1 MSVLIQIDDKSTTVH
16 HPEER
21 TARITVDRA
30 VVQPGRV
37 WNGVR
42 INDLSSLWPYG
53 ELRVRL
59 MSAAKKWIRD
69 EGLRD
74 RDLLTNEADILVY
87 GPYRSRAGTY
97 TTPDA
102 LRKAM
107 QERRTGVIGYDESE
121 DFNEAAADFVFKAQ
135 FISRRHRPVQTKA
148 GA

>member
-1 MSVLIQIDDKSTTVH
+1 MTLIREDYRTTTVH
-16 HPEER
+16 IPEER
-21 TARITVDRA
+21 TARITVDREI
-30 VVQPGRV
+30 VQPGRV

-42 INDLSSLWPYG
+42 VNDLSSLYPYG

-59 MSAAKKWIRD
+59 MNAAKKWLRD

-74 RDLLTNEADILVY
+74 RDLITAEADILVY

-102 LRKAM
+102 LKRSMATG
-107 QERRTGVIGYDESE
+107 RTGVVGYSEDE
-121 DFNEAAADFVFKAQ
+121 DFNPAAADFVFKAR